1 MNIKLLN
8 NDVAFVQIES
18 PFELNRL
25 IKLQSNP
32 DDVVIFGKIV
42 AVSDKVKDVCVGDTV
57 ILPWTRSTPPILA
70 PIDGV
75 EMKVGITNVKEILGV
90 IEE

>member
-8 NDVAFVQIES
+8 DDVAFVQIES

-42 AVSDKVKDVCVGDTV
+42 AVSDKVKDVRVGDTV
-57 ILPWTRSTPPILA
+57 FLPWTKSTPPILA
-70 PIDGV
+70 PINGV
-75 EMKVGITNVKEILGV
+75 ETKVGITNVKEILGV